1 MVSYL
6 VPRNRLFSKCNIRHA
21 PVRSGASTESNRWIA
36 WSTFRQ
42 KSNSSN
48 DKHHHIQVEKIVQK
62 NQIKQNKEE
71 QQHYYPAALKR
82 RRFNEWFTWPA
93 LFFRWGPMGVCI
105 LGALE
110 WQYRQYDCD
119 KQQKP
124 RTASNLQTIVYCS
137 LPLRFVSRC
146 WGWLADCYVPI
157 NLRPYVYGFYSST
170 FKVKLE
176 EAAIPDFKH
185 YRSIAEFFTRPL
197 REGARIISESNLV
210 SPADG
215 KVLHIGCVDKSL
227 VEQVKGISYR
237 IDSFLGPETWTD
249 KLIESDLFE
258 NKIKINKSSDTSLY
272 QCIIY
277 LAPGDYHRFHSP
289 TKWEP
294 TLRRHFPGELL
305 SVNPKIAKWLPGL
318 FCVNERAVYVGKWQY
333 GFFSYTAVGATNVG
347 SVQIFIDEKLK
358 TNQYLGLKPIINA
371 QYDDLRIT
379 NQSFDKGELIGQFN
393 MGSTIVLLFEAP
405 KNFNFTVEPG
415 QTVSVGQSIGQFS

>member
-6 VPRNRLFSKCNIRHA
+6 VPRNRLFSKC
-21 PVRSGASTESNRWIA
+21 
-36 WSTFRQ
+36 TFRHVPV
-42 KSNSSN
+42 KSGDRTKSKWIQTIKRQMSYSSN
-48 DKHHHIQVEKIVQK
+48 DKQQLKKIVQ
-62 NQIKQNKEE
+62 NQTKQNKEE
-71 QQHYYPAALKR
+71 NQHQLPARK
-82 RRFNEWFTWPA
+82 RRFNEWFSWP
-93 LFFRWGPMGVCI
+93 FFRWAPMGVCI
-105 LGALE
+105 LGLGLE
-110 WQYRQYDCD
+110 WEYQKYTCD
-119 KQQKP
+119 KKNKP
-124 RTASNLQTIVYCS
+124 STASNFQTIVYCS

-146 WGWLADCYVPI
+146 WGWLADLYVPVD
-157 NLRPYVYGFYSST
+157 LRPFVYGFYSST

-197 REGARIISESNLV
+197 KDGARIIDSQSILV

-215 KVLHIGCVDKSL
+215 KVLHLGCVNKSL
-227 VEQVKGISYR
+227 VEQVKGITYR
-237 IDSFLGPETWTD
+237 IDSFLGPDTWANNANND
-249 KLIESDLFE
+249 SSELFE
-258 NKIKINKSSDTSLY
+258 NKIKFNKSTDYDLY

-289 TKWEP
+289 AKWEP

-305 SVNPKIAKWLPGL
+305 SVNPKIAKWFPGL

-347 SVQIFIDEKLK
+347 SVQIFFDDKLK
-358 TNQYLGLKPIINA
+358 TNQYLGWKPLVKARYNDLK
-371 QYDDLRIT
+371 IT
-379 NQSFDKGELIGQFN
+379 NKSIDKGELIGQFN

-405 KNFNFTVEPG
+405 KNFKFTIEPG